1 MGGGQQTE
9 QCLRAPQANDPD
21 EVCGGGRVEALEAQL
36 ARVVD
41 QCARC
46 RAVAAILCGTMVLL
60 ISPVFRRRGV
70 SVFVSMFCF
79 FARKLVKAFTR
90 HLSARKQAEVS
101 WQPRMNSLFKPN
113 HLPSSSLTPP
123 PPAGCQARAGR
134 RRVGRRRG
142 AVRHDHPVARQR
154 HQPPD
159 R

>member
-1 MGGGQQTE
+1 M
-9 QCLRAPQANDPD
+9 
-21 EVCGGGRVEALEAQL
+21 

-101 WQPRMNSLFKPN
+101 WQPRNSLFKPN

-154 HQPPD
+154 HHPPD